1 MGFFS
6 NLSTVFNA
14 TTQVIVKGAN
24 VAVKTMDMVETTV
37 DAGQLSADWIKSQAQ
52 ALLLTEVK
60 SRAAEYGWACETAQE
75 LEDCRILLLAMGDA
89 RVTAATRVKTV
100 ASAPVQLIPTSAPT
114 PAPTAAPSFNA
125 GNGTNPLDFL

>member
-37 DAGQLSADWIKSQAQ
+37 DAGQLSADWVKSQAQ

-60 SRAAEYGWACETAQE
+60 ARAAEYGWSCTTAQE
-75 LEDCRILLLAMGDA
+75 LEDCRILLLAMGDE
-89 RVTAATRVKTV
+89 RVALAAKVKSV
-100 ASAPVQLIPTSAPT
+100 APVQLVPTQVPTAAPT
-114 PAPTAAPSFNA
+114 PAPVVSWSQGVPDAP
-125 GNGTNPLDFL
+125 PM